1 MKSNNTFTDIVITSD
16 NDISNAIN
24 KMENGNV
31 DTIIACANSKIPI
44 LVFNAVIF
52 GGKHQVRNKPFI

>member
-24 KMENGNV
+24 KMENGDV
-31 DTIIACANSKIPI
+31 DRLC
-44 LVFNAVIF
+44 
-52 GGKHQVRNKPFI
+52 